1 MFRPSQGAVWEA
13 TPILITAFAALPN
26 WSTVEAM
33 TSTVH
38 FGVPSLVVSCVV
50 EPKALFGEHDKK
62 ATPRKD
68 AAWSILKFVNIGF
81 LPVLW
86 ALSARSSMAYVRSRV
101 F

>member
-1 MFRPSQGAVWEA
+1 MCRPSQGGVWEA
-13 TPILITAFAALPN
+13 TPILITALAALPN

-50 EPKALFGEHDKK
+50 EPKAVFGEHDKK

-68 AAWSILKFVNIGF
+68 AAWSTLKFVNIRGSS
-81 LPVLW
+81 PGRW
-86 ALSARSSMAYVRSRV
+86 ALSALYQVRSRL